1 MVADEYRSLA
11 SRRHAAL
18 SAEQDL
24 LLDQQRKTNEEIAQ
38 VMSKTTSIAHS
49 HDQKLASITHEIAAS
64 TQVSTAQTRGLKEAY
79 TDG

>member
-49 HDQKLASITHEIAAS
+49 HDQKFASIAHDVAVS
-64 TQVSTAQTRGLKEAY
+64 TQVTTAQTQDLMEAY
-79 TDG
+79 TES

>member
-1 MVADEYRSLA
+1 MRTDKYRSLA
-11 SRRHAAL
+11 SRRHVAL

-38 VMSKTTSIAHS
+38 IMPKTTSIAHS
-49 HDQKLASITHEIAAS
+49 HDQKFASITHEIAAS
-64 TQVSTAQTRGLKEAY
+64 TQASTAQTRDLKEAY